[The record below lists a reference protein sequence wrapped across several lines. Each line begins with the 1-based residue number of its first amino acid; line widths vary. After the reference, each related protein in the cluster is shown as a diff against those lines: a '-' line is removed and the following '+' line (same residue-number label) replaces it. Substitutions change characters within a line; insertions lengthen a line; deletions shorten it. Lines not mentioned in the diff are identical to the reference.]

1 MYGIFRGLIYISVCL
16 SLARSV
22 SAADESYWLHAIRS
36 SEGTLFIVDR
46 TLPGVWQAKDGK
58 LTEFFRA
65 SKKFRTPLNAA
76 RCAAFDQNG
85 KLLVGD
91 SATRQVYRFEQPDK
105 PVPLATGVGIGIPM
119 AIAVDAEG
127 TLFVADLELA
137 RVFKLP
143 SAGGEAKEFVVIS
156 APRGLAFDKDGGL
169 LVLSTTK
176 DQVHKFDKEGKKT
189 LIVKDR
195 PFNLP
200 HNIVV
205 ASDGNYYVTD
215 NYEKCIWK
223 VTPDGKTTKFV
234 SGEPLVSP
242 VGLFMSGDK
251 LIVTDPRAAA
261 VFECDLSG
269 QLMKLELS
277 K

>member
-1 MYGIFRGLIYISVCL
+1 MSRLWR
-16 SLARSV
+16 SLVVVGCWLFGAFAV
-22 SAADESYWLHAIRS
+22 EAAEDRYWLHTIQAQD
-36 SEGTLFIVDR
+36 GTLFIVDR
-46 TLPGVWQAKDGK
+46 NMPGVWQAKDGK
-58 LTEFFRA
+58 LSEYFRG

-76 RCAAFDQNG
+76 RCAAFDKDG

-91 SATRQVYRFEQPDK
+91 SSTRQVYRFEQPDK

-119 AIAVDAEG
+119 AIVVDAEG
-127 TLFVADLELA
+127 TLFVADLELH
-137 RVFKLP
+137 RIFKLAP
-143 SAGGEAKEFVVIS
+143 AGGEAKEFAVIS

-176 DQVHKFDKEGKKT
+176 DQVHKFDKDGKKT

-215 NYEKCIWK
+215 NYEKCVWK
-223 VTPDGKTTKFV
+223 VTPDGKTSKLV

-242 VGLFMSGDK
+242 VGLFVSGEK
-251 LIVTDPRAAA
+251 LLVTDPRAAA

-269 QLMKLELS
+269 KLTKLEL